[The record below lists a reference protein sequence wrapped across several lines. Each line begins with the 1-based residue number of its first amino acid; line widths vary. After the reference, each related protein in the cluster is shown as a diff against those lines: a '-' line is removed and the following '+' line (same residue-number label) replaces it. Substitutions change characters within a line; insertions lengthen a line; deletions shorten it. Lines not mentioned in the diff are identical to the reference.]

1 MYKKRR
7 EIMRN
12 IRQTFNIAKITIIS
26 KETRLAYSIRRNDQR
41 IAHTKTRTRT
51 TGQNMEEK

>member
-7 EIMRN
+7 KMMRN

-26 KETRLAYSIRRNDQR
+26 EETQLAYTIRRDDQR
-41 IAHTKTRTRT
+41 IVYTKTWTRT
-51 TGQNMEEK
+51 TGKKMEEK